1 MAKNRRKKLKL
12 SRSWKRFAFK
22 HTVGAII
29 AISAFVLLL
38 DTAIVQTLLN
48 DITALGYLGILL
60 TGVLFVSFF
69 TAAPAVVLLLAF
81 ADTYNPFVVAAIAGC
96 GAMLGDYIILRFAED
111 RIAHELKPVAKRL
124 KLISFINLLHRKKF
138 KPVTATV
145 GAIIIASPFPD
156 EAGVALL
163 GLSRITTFQLLVVTL
178 VLNSAG
184 IFALVLAFN

>member
-1 MAKNRRKKLKL
+1 MAKSRRKKHKL
-12 SRSWKRFAFK
+12 IRAWHRFSYK
-22 HTVGAII
+22 HTIGAIV
-29 AISAFVLLL
+29 AVSVFVLLL
-38 DTAIVQTLLN
+38 DSAIVQTLLN
-48 DITALGYLGILL
+48 DITALGYLGMLI

-69 TAAPAVVLLLAF
+69 TAAPAVALLLAF
-81 ADTYNPFVVAAIAGC
+81 AETYNPFVIAAVAGV

-111 RIAHELKPVAKRL
+111 NIGHELKPIAKRL

-163 GLSRITTFQLLVVTL
+163 GLSHINTFQLLLLTYA
-178 VLNSAG
+178 LNSAG
-184 IFALVLAFN
+184 ILVLLIAFS

>member
-1 MAKNRRKKLKL
+1 MAKNRRKKHKL
-12 SRSWKRFAFK
+12 SRIWHRFEFK
-22 HTVGAII
+22 HTVSAII
-29 AISAFVLLL
+29 AVSVFVLLL

-48 DITALGYLGILL
+48 DIIELGYLGMLL

-69 TAAPAVVLLLAF
+69 TAAPAVALLLAF
-81 ADTYNPFVVAAIAGC
+81 ADTYNPLVVAAVAGC
-96 GAMLGDYIILRFAED
+96 GAMLGDYIIFRFAED
-111 RIAHELKPVAKRL
+111 KIAHELKPIAKRL

-163 GLSRITTFQLLVVTL
+163 GLSRINTFQLLTVML

-184 IFALVLAFN
+184 ILALVLAFK